1 MSGVLKRV
9 HVVAGIIRDAQGR
22 ILISRRHDHLHQ
34 GGLWEFPGGKVE
46 PDETARDALARELQ
60 EELALLVVAA
70 EPFQQIRHDYPD
82 KSVLLD
88 FWLVSAFDGDVRGV
102 EGQPVEWVGV
112 SALRDYAFPAANVPI
127 VDALIERFAGG
138 HSGPLSSDIKSSI
151 DTSPGS

>member
-1 MSGVLKRV
+1 MTAVKRI

-46 PDETARDALARELQ
+46 AGEAVHDALARELR
-60 EELALLVVAA
+60 EELALTVLVA

-88 FWLVSAFDGDVRGV
+88 FWLVSGFEGDAHGV
-102 EGQPVEWVGV
+102 EGQPVLWVDV
-112 SALRDYAFPAANVPI
+112 VALRDYPFPAANVPI
-127 VDALIERFAGG
+127 VDELILRFA
-138 HSGPLSSDIKSSI
+138 
-151 DTSPGS
+151 

>member
-1 MSGVLKRV
+1 MNAAIKRV

-46 PDETARDALARELQ
+46 SDETVRDALARELI
-60 EELALLVVAA
+60 EELALMVIAA

-88 FWLVSAFDGDVRGV
+88 FWLVSEFEGEARGV
-102 EGQPVEWVGV
+102 EGQPVEWVSV
-112 SALRDYAFPAANVPI
+112 ATLRDYEFPAANVPI
-127 VDALIERFAGG
+127 VDALIARFG
-138 HSGPLSSDIKSSI
+138 
-151 DTSPGS
+151 